1 MQLPLLRK
9 LSPLKS
15 DISTITTKRGAK
27 RSPFSI
33 INNNNTSVR
42 FTALQNT
49 DNFLVNRGGQS
60 YKVNFQEVNSDA
72 TQALADAA
80 AAQAAADAAQ
90 ATADQALAAAGY
102 SEVPLTSGSF
112 DMSLGSNFSA
122 GAITIANP
130 TNTTVGKRWTYSYY
144 CRTCC
149 LGF

>member
-1 MQLPLLRK
+1 M
-9 LSPLKS
+9 
-15 DISTITTKRGAK
+15 
-27 RSPFSI
+27 
-33 INNNNTSVR
+33 
-42 FTALQNT
+42 ALQNT

-130 TNTTVGKRWTYSYY
+130 TNTTVGKGGLIRITAGPVVWGSNFKFPGGAAPTLSSFPAVVPYY
-144 CRTCC
+144 VQNATTI
-149 LGF
+149 LMGNVTQGIV